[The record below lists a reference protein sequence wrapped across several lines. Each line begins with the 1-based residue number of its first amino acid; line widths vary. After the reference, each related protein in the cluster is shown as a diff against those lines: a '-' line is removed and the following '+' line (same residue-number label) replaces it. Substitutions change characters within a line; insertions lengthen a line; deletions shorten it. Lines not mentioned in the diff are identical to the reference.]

1 MKTLIAIPT
10 HDNVPVMFVKTFIDL
25 IKPEGTTYS
34 IIPGTLIYEARNL
47 IAQKAVENN
56 FDAVLWLDS
65 DMIVPRDALVRLAED
80 MEEHR
85 ADLVTALYFRR
96 KPPTNPVISND
107 FYWRVE
113 DDGSVKT
120 GATSYVDYPRN
131 AVFPVNGMVFGC
143 CMTSGKLL
151 KAMVDAY
158 GSPFTPLMG
167 IGEDYAFCYRAGKA
181 GFKLLCDSRVK
192 CGHIGS
198 MVFDE
203 RAFMAQM
210 YAKYTRQET
219 ALKHF
224 PGGSKTCSNCE
235 YGRSTVCNDHGE
247 PIIKPETQ
255 SCPEWRERIKREY
268 ET

>member
-131 AVFPVNGMVFGC
+131 AVFPVNGMGFGC

-167 IGEDYAFCYRAGKA
+167 IGEDYAFCYRAEKA
-181 GFKLLCDSRVK
+181 GFKLMCDSRVK

-198 MVFDE
+198 VIFDE
-203 RAFMAQM
+203 RAFMAQRG
-210 YAKYTRQET
+210 K
-219 ALKHF
+219 
-224 PGGSKTCSNCE
+224 
-235 YGRSTVCNDHGE
+235 D
-247 PIIKPETQ
+247 
-255 SCPEWRERIKREY
+255 
-268 ET
+268 